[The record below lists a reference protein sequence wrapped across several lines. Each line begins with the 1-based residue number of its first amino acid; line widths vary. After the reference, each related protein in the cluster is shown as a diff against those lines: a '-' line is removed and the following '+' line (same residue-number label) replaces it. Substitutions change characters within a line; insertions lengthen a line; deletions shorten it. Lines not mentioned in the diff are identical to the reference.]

1 MGTMAVLLD
10 SRRVRQ
16 FRENWRLALT
26 NKAAPYALGIK
37 ILEDTPDT
45 RDLARY
51 IQLLL
56 DNESIPLLFN
66 ESYETYDDLGVPYV
80 IVIDQ
85 KSLERGVI
93 RLYDRETCWHEQI
106 HLAYIAPRMV
116 RTFQNREV
124 PDTHSLVRMKYN
136 LGQ

>member
-1 MGTMAVLLD
+1 MVPD
-10 SRRVRQ
+10 QRV
-16 FRENWRLALT
+16 
-26 NKAAPYALGIK
+26 
-37 ILEDTPDT
+37 
-45 RDLARY
+45 
-51 IQLLL
+51 
-56 DNESIPLLFN
+56 SI
-66 ESYETYDDLGVPYV
+66 YV

-116 RTFQNREV
+116 RTFQDREV